1 MANVDGAFG
10 FRQVGGLGSRPTSEG
25 TSKYVIQSGTTGA
38 IYAGDVMTAGNG
50 TTVSEGGGV
59 LAYGYVGSSETDAV
73 RNVGIFNGC
82 FYDDP
87 TTSKPTF
94 KNYWPG
100 DVATTSPAAGA
111 TAFVYDN
118 PFQIYRCGTDA
129 QVASTIAG
137 AHEVIFQTFGFN
149 TTAGSTATGK
159 SSATLDIASTHATDD
174 TWKFLGVAEDPE
186 NSDVTAAYCS
196 VNVIQNLNEIV
207 DST

>member
-1 MANVDGAFG
+1 MANQDAPFG

-25 TSKYVIQSGTTGA
+25 TSKYIIQSGTTGA
-38 IYAGDVMTAGNG
+38 IYAGDVMSAGNG
-50 TTVSEGGGV
+50 VVISQGGGT

-100 DVATTSPAAGA
+100 DIDISSPAAGA

-118 PFQIYRCGTDA
+118 PDDLFEVQTSGTLA
-129 QVASTIAG
+129 QTVASRG
-137 AHEVIFQTFGFN
+137 NDMEY
-149 TTAGSTATGK
+149 TAGSTVNGRSKEEITGAAVAGGMFTMIRK
-159 SSATLDIASTHATDD
+159 S
-174 TWKFLGVAEDPE
+174 EDPSNTDLSTA
-186 NSDVTAAYCS
+186 NSNWIVKF
-196 VNVIQNLNEIV
+196 NEHV
-207 DST
+207 YYNYTNT